1 MSERLPHLTSR
12 LQGFG
17 TTIFAEMTDLATRH
31 EAVNLGQG
39 FPDVDPPRAV
49 TDAAVAAIRAG
60 RNQYAPGIG
69 VPALRTAI
77 AAHRE
82 RFHGQAYDPDTE
94 VTVTA
99 GATEAI
105 CAALQSLCEVGD
117 DVVLFEPAYDAY
129 LAGTRMAGAVPRPVT
144 LGPPDFQVDA
154 DELAAAVGPRTRAVV
169 VNSPHNPTGAVFD
182 DAELDAIAAVCRDHD
197 LLAITDE
204 VYEHLVYSGPHRSL
218 ASRDGMRD
226 RTVVISSAAKTFS
239 ATGWKVGWVCAP
251 PPLTAAVRTAKQFMT
266 FTNAT
271 PFQHAIA
278 EGLALDDDF
287 FTALATSHRER
298 RDQLTAGLTE
308 AGLTVMDSHGSYFVL
323 VDVRSVGYDDDV
335 AFCRTLPAEVGVAAV
350 PCSGFY
356 LDPRRGRGLVRF
368 AFCKRPEAI
377 EEGVRRLC
385 TAFA

>member
-1 MSERLPHLTSR
+1 MSDRLPHLTSR

-17 TTIFAEMTDLATRH
+17 TTVFAEMTALATAH
-31 EAVNLGQG
+31 DAVNLGQG
-39 FPDVDPPRAV
+39 FPDVDPPESV
-49 TDAAVAAIRAG
+49 TEAAIAAIRAG
-60 RNQYAPGIG
+60 HNQYAPGSG

-94 VTVTA
+94 ITVTA
-99 GATEAI
+99 GATEAV
-105 CAALQSLCEVGD
+105 CAALQALCEVGD
-117 DVVLFEPAYDAY
+117 DVVVFEPAYDAY

-144 LGPPDFQVDA
+144 LRPPDFRVDA

-182 DAELDAIAAVCRDHD
+182 EAELDAIAAVCRDHD

-204 VYEHLVYSGPHRSL
+204 VYEHLAFTGPHQSL
-218 ASRDGMRD
+218 ASREGMRE

-251 PPLTAAVRTAKQFMT
+251 PPLTTAVRTAKQFMT

-271 PFQHAIA
+271 PFQHAVA

-287 FTALATSHRER
+287 FTALAAAHRER
-298 RDQLTAGLTE
+298 RDQLMAGLTE
-308 AGLTVMDSHGSYFVL
+308 SGFAVMDSHGSYFVIT
-323 VDVRSVGYDDDV
+323 DVRPLGYDDDV
-335 AFCRTLPAEVGVAAV
+335 AFCRELPAKVGVAAV
-350 PCSGFY
+350 PCSGLY
-356 LDPRRGRGLVRF
+356 LEPRRGRGLVRF
-368 AFCKRPEAI
+368 AFCKRAEAI
-377 EEGVRRLC
+377 DEAVTRLQ

>member
-17 TTIFAEMTDLATRH
+17 TTIFAEMTALAAKH

-39 FPDVDPPRAV
+39 FPDVDPPEAV

-60 RNQYAPGIG
+60 HNQYAPGSG

-94 VTVTA
+94 ITVTA
-99 GATEAI
+99 GATEAV
-105 CAALQSLCEVGD
+105 CAALQALCDVGD

-129 LAGTRMAGAVPRPVT
+129 LAGTRMAGAVPRGVT
-144 LGPPDFQVDA
+144 LRPPDFRVDA

-169 VNSPHNPTGAVFD
+169 VNSPHNPTGTVFD

-218 ASRDGMRD
+218 ATRDGMRD

-251 PPLTAAVRTAKQFMT
+251 PPLTTAVRTAKQFMT

-287 FTALATSHRER
+287 FTALAATHRER
-298 RDQLTAGLTE
+298 RDQLVAGLTG
-308 AGLTVMDSHGSYFVL
+308 AGFAVMDSHGSYFVL
-323 VDVRSVGYDDDV
+323 VDVRSVGYDDDA
-335 AFCRTLPAEVGVAAV
+335 AFCRALPAEVGVAAV

-368 AFCKRPEAI
+368 AFCKRAEAI
-377 EEGVRRLC
+377 GEAVERLR

>member
-1 MSERLPHLTSR
+1 MSERVPHLTSR

-17 TTIFAEMTDLATRH
+17 TTVFAEMTALATAH

-39 FPDVDPPRAV
+39 FPDIDPPQAV

-60 RNQYAPGIG
+60 HNQYAPGIG

-77 AAHRE
+77 GAHRE

-94 VTVTA
+94 ITVTA
-99 GATEAI
+99 GATEAM

-129 LAGTRMAGAVPRPVT
+129 LAGTRMAGAVPRVVT
-144 LGPPDFQVDA
+144 LRPPDFRVDA

-182 DAELDAIAAVCRDHD
+182 DAELEAIAAVCRDHD

-218 ASRDGMRD
+218 ANRDGMRD

-287 FTALATSHRER
+287 FTALAASHRER
-298 RDQLTAGLTE
+298 RDQLAAGLAE
-308 AGLTVMDSHGSYFVL
+308 AGFTVMDSHGSYFVL
-323 VDVRSVGYDDDV
+323 ADVRALGFDDDV
-335 AFCRTLPAEVGVAAV
+335 AFCRALPAEVGVAAV

-377 EEGVRRLC
+377 EEGVKRLR

>member
-1 MSERLPHLTSR
+1 MSERVPHLTSR

-17 TTIFAEMTDLATRH
+17 TTIFAEMTALAARH

-39 FPDVDPPRAV
+39 FPDVDPPEAV
-49 TDAAVAAIRAG
+49 TDAAITAIRAG
-60 RNQYAPGIG
+60 HNQYAPGIG

-94 VTVTA
+94 ITVTA

-105 CAALQSLCEVGD
+105 CAALQALCEVGD

-129 LAGTRMAGAVPRPVT
+129 LAGTRMAGAVPRVVT
-144 LGPPDFQVDA
+144 LRPPDFRVDA

-204 VYEHLVYSGPHRSL
+204 VYEHLVYSDPHRSL
-218 ASRDGMRD
+218 ANRHGMRD

-251 PPLTAAVRTAKQFMT
+251 PPLTTAVRTAKQFMT

-287 FTALATSHRER
+287 FTELAATHRER
-298 RDQLTAGLTE
+298 RDQLVAGL
-308 AGLTVMDSHGSYFVL
+308 AGAGFAVMDSHGSYFVL
-323 VDVRSVGYDDDV
+323 VDVRSVGYDDDL
-335 AFCRTLPAEVGVAAV
+335 AFCRMLPAEVGVAAV

-356 LDPRRGRGLVRF
+356 LDPRRGQGLVRF

-377 EEGVRRLC
+377 EEGVRRLR

>member
-1 MSERLPHLTSR
+1 MSDRLPHLTSR

-17 TTIFAEMTDLATRH
+17 TTVFAEMTALATAH
-31 EAVNLGQG
+31 DAVNLGQG
-39 FPDVDPPRAV
+39 FPDVDPPEPV
-49 TDAAVAAIRAG
+49 TETAISAIRAG
-60 RNQYAPGIG
+60 HNQYAPGSG

-82 RFHGQAYDPDTE
+82 RFHGQSYDPDTE

-99 GATEAI
+99 GATEAV
-105 CAALQSLCEVGD
+105 CAALQALCEVGD

-129 LAGTRMAGAVPRPVT
+129 LAGTRMAGAVPRMVT
-144 LGPPDFQVDA
+144 LRPPHFRVDTE
-154 DELAAAVGPRTRAVV
+154 ELAAAIGPRTRAVV

-182 DAELDAIAAVCRDHD
+182 EAELDAIAAVCREHD

-204 VYEHLVYSGPHRSL
+204 VYEHLVYAGPHRSL
-218 ASRDGMRD
+218 ASREGMRE

-239 ATGWKVGWVCAP
+239 ATGWKVGWACAP
-251 PPLTAAVRTAKQFMT
+251 PALTTAVRTAKQFMT

-278 EGLALDDDF
+278 EGLALDTDF
-287 FTALATSHRER
+287 FTALAAAHRER
-298 RDQLTAGLTE
+298 RDQLVAGLTA
-308 AGLTVMDSHGSYFVL
+308 AGLTVMDSHGSYFVIT
-323 VDVRSVGYDDDV
+323 DVRPLGYDDDV
-335 AFCRTLPAEVGVAAV
+335 AFCRELPAKVGVAAV
-350 PCSGFY
+350 PCSGLY

-368 AFCKRPEAI
+368 AFCRRAETIDEAV
-377 EEGVRRLC
+377 ERLH